1 MNKKISNFFL
11 FFFIFFS
18 QTKLPKPRS
27 IETDTS
33 ANGFYKVH
41 YFDGTESVI
50 SQSDILC
57 ITKEKFNE
65 IIEKIMNDST
75 SDSSSSETEVEDTK
89 SPRLR
94 DSGYK
99 SGTKEGK
106 RTNYD
111 SSVTSIGSF

>member
-1 MNKKISNFFL
+1 M
-11 FFFIFFS
+11 
-18 QTKLPKPRS
+18 PKPRS